1 MVLLAGLIGVLIGIS
16 LGSLGGG
23 GSILAV
29 PALVYVLDR
38 PIQEAVP
45 TSLLVVAVT
54 SAAGAISHLRAGRI
68 PWRTASVFAFTG
80 VGGSLLGAYVNHRLS
95 EDLVLLG
102 FVVLMAGAATAMLRR
117 AGVEQSAVDEGV
129 FNDPWRERLT
139 VLLGAGAGVGFLTGL
154 FGVAGGIVI
163 VPTLVLVLDFSMRTA
178 VGTSLLIVVINS
190 AAGFLAHRGYG
201 ASTPGSQ
208 RPSC

>member
-80 VGGSLLGAYVNHRLS
+80 VGGS
-95 EDLVLLG
+95 
-102 FVVLMAGAATAMLRR
+102 
-117 AGVEQSAVDEGV
+117 
-129 FNDPWRERLT
+129 
-139 VLLGAGAGVGFLTGL
+139 
-154 FGVAGGIVI
+154 
-163 VPTLVLVLDFSMRTA
+163 
-178 VGTSLLIVVINS
+178 
-190 AAGFLAHRGYG
+190 
-201 ASTPGSQ
+201 
-208 RPSC
+208 